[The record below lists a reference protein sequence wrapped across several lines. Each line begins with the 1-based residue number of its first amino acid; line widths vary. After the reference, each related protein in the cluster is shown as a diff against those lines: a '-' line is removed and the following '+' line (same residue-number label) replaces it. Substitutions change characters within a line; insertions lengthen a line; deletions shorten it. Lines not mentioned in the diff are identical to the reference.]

1 MHLCGKSICIL
12 HICGKSIC
20 KLRKV
25 YTKYPHMLL
34 KTAIYATKNICI
46 CKTVA
51 YATMERP
58 HIHKFSANFR
68 ICGHIVAIVDSSFS
82 NIRICSHMQV
92 VFDRTMKNIRIN
104 DRNCKCRLYL
114 AKQNSRIFSAYA
126 NFLFAAYM
134 HHIYECPK
142 FRIMRMHMRGNS
154 RRKKTIFSLTLS
166 FLYA

>member
-114 AKQNSRIFSAYA
+114 VAYFQHIQIFYLRHICIPYA
-126 NFLFAAYM
+126 NA
-134 HHIYECPK
+134 
-142 FRIMRMHMRGNS
+142 RNS
-154 RRKKTIFSLTLS
+154 
-166 FLYA
+166 A